1 MTHSDLAFG
10 DATNVTSEKH
20 LKKIIRTSR
29 RDIPGMMVNGNPQMT
44 SIISAIFI
52 YFQFS
57 ELLQFSQVY
66 GNIMILYMQIY
77 T

>member
-44 SIISAIFI
+44 SIISAISI
-52 YFQFS
+52 YVQFS